1 MHPHRRADEDPPTI
15 RPPFD
20 PATFARDSERAFVA
34 EEAKTDSARPT
45 RAPPPSRGADDQG
58 QVLVQL
64 AVDDDDVPFLIVP
77 GERIEAAHLSPL
89 ARAFLRHI
97 NQRDCVAVIC
107 SRAGLRAD
115 DAVVAIEEL
124 SAAGV
129 VSFQR
134 STR

>member
-1 MHPHRRADEDPPTI
+1 LGMVELLVELGEGPVL
-15 RPPFD
+15 
-20 PATFARDSERAFVA
+20 SG
-34 EEAKTDSARPT
+34 EEAITDSARPT
-45 RAPPPSRGADDQG
+45 LPPPPSRGVDDQG

-64 AVDDDDVPFLIVP
+64 AVDEDDVPFLIVP
-77 GERIEAAHLSPL
+77 GERIEKAPLSPL